1 LNDLNREL
9 FLALNGSP
17 TSPRIALAFAI
28 FAAKY
33 LIVLVPLHLV
43 LIWLGGD
50 RKMRFVG
57 VTAFLALVIA
67 IGINQAIGYV
77 AFTPRPFVVGL
88 GTQLIEHR
96 DSSSLPSNH
105 ATIFFTYAAVL
116 LLLSKRALGLVFGL
130 LGLLVDLSGHPLS
143 DRHGRCGLDEPGRG
157 ARGDLADG
165 AFRPTPAE
173 PSGGD
178 RHAAVRLPRR
188 PPRQILTCTPMPLSR
203 CRCPSFW
210 FGHPSELSQS
220 NHTT

>member
-17 TSPRIALAFAI
+17 TSPRIAVAVAI

-50 RKMRFVG
+50 RKMRFVA
-57 VTAFLALVIA
+57 VTAFLALLIA

-96 DSSSLPSNH
+96 ESSSLPSNH

-116 LLLSKRALGLVFGL
+116 LLLSKRALGLAFGL
-130 LGLLVDLSGHPLS
+130 LGLLVAWSRIYLGIHYPIDMGAAALTSLVAALAATWLMARFGPPL
-143 DRHGRCGLDEPGRG
+143 
-157 ARGDLADG
+157 
-165 AFRPTPAE
+165 
-173 PSGGD
+173 
-178 RHAAVRLPRR
+178 
-188 PPRQILTCTPMPLSR
+188 LSR
-203 CRCPSFW
+203 LEAIDARL
-210 FGHPSELSQS
+210 FGFLGVRVRS
-220 NHTT
+220 